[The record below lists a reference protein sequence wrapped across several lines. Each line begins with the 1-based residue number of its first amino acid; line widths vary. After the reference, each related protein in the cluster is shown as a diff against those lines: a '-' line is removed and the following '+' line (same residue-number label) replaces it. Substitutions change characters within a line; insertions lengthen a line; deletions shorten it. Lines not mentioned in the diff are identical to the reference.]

1 MTRFLRW
8 GPPEQ
13 PPPKRPYRDSIV
25 LYAVLAVVIVLVA
38 WLTGGGVGRAVV
50 FAILFFVVATAW
62 SVWRWRDR
70 LREEA
75 RRAERGEDVLP

>member
-8 GPPEQ
+8 GAPET
-13 PPPKRPYRDSIV
+13 PPPRRPYRDSIV
-25 LYAVLAVVIVLVA
+25 LYAVMAVVIVLVA

-50 FAILFFVVATAW
+50 FAMLFFVVATAW

-75 RRAERGEDVLP
+75 RRSERGEDALP

>member
-8 GPPEQ
+8 GGPET

-25 LYAVLAVVIVLVA
+25 LYAVMAVVIVLVA

-50 FAILFFVVATAW
+50 FALLFFVVATVW
-62 SVWRWRDR
+62 SMWRWRDR